1 MTYTRE
7 IRLLVFLIFVTGCIT
22 VNVYFP
28 AAAAEQAADR
38 IIKEVYGDKLENMPP
53 ATPAQPDDQSSYET
67 LPEQGVA
74 SRLLEFLVPAAQAQE
89 ANMDI
94 STPAI
99 NKFKASMTQRHTQLQ
114 PFYDNGAIGMDGKGL
129 ITLRDPKAISI
140 KERNSVNQLVA
151 AENQDRN
158 ALYAEIASANGHPEW
173 ESDIRNTFARRWI
186 ANAPGGWYFQ
196 DTSGGWKQ
204 K

>member
-7 IRLLVFLIFVTGCIT
+7 IRLLVLLVFVTGCIT

-38 IIKEVYGDKLENMPP
+38 IIKEVYGDKLEKMQPD
-53 ATPAQPDDQSSYET
+53 AAAPDDQSSYET
-67 LPEQGVA
+67 LPDQGVA
-74 SRLLEFLVPAAQAQE
+74 AHLLEFLVPAAQAQE

-114 PFYDNGAIGMDGKGL
+114 PFYDNGAIGMDSKGL
-129 ITLRDPKAISI
+129 ITLRDPKAVSI
-140 KERNSVNQLVA
+140 KERNTVNQLVA

-196 DTSGGWKQ
+196 DTSGSWKQ

>member
-7 IRLLVFLIFVTGCIT
+7 FRLLVLLVFVTGCIT

-38 IIKEVYGDKLENMPP
+38 IIKEVYGDKLEKMQPD
-53 ATPAQPDDQSSYET
+53 TPAQPDDQSSYEN

-74 SRLLEFLVPAAQAQE
+74 TRLLEFLVPSAYAQE

-99 NKFKASMTQRHTQLQ
+99 NKFKASMTQRHNQLQ
-114 PFYDNGAIGMDGKGL
+114 PFYDNGAIGMNSKGL
-129 ITLRDPKAISI
+129 ITLRDPKAVSI
-140 KERNSVNQLVA
+140 KDRNTVNQLVA

-186 ANAPGGWYFQ
+186 ANAPGGWFFQ
-196 DTSGGWKQ
+196 DTSGSWKQ

>member
-7 IRLLVFLIFVTGCIT
+7 IRLLMLLIFVAGCIT

-38 IIKEVYGDKLENMPP
+38 IIKEVYGDKLEKMQPDAP
-53 ATPAQPDDQSSYET
+53 VPDDQSSFET
-67 LPEQGVA
+67 LQEHGSA
-74 SRLLEFLVPAAQAQE
+74 TLLLEFLVPAAQAQE

-99 NKFKASMTQRHTQLQ
+99 NKIKASMTKRHIQLQ
-114 PFYDNGAIGMDGKGL
+114 PFYDSGAIGMDSKGL
-129 ITLRDPKAISI
+129 ITLRDPKAVSI
-140 KERNSVNQLVA
+140 KERNTVNQLVA

-196 DTSGGWKQ
+196 DTSGSWKQ

>member
-7 IRLLVFLIFVTGCIT
+7 FRLLVLLVYVTGCIT

-38 IIKEVYGDKLENMPP
+38 IIKEVYGEKLEKMPP

-74 SRLLEFLVPAAQAQE
+74 SRLLEFLVPVAQAQE

-99 NKFKASMTQRHTQLQ
+99 NKFKASMTQRH
-114 PFYDNGAIGMDGKGL
+114 N
-129 ITLRDPKAISI
+129 
-140 KERNSVNQLVA
+140 
-151 AENQDRN
+151 
-158 ALYAEIASANGHPEW
+158 
-173 ESDIRNTFARRWI
+173 
-186 ANAPGGWYFQ
+186 
-196 DTSGGWKQ
+196 
-204 K
+204 